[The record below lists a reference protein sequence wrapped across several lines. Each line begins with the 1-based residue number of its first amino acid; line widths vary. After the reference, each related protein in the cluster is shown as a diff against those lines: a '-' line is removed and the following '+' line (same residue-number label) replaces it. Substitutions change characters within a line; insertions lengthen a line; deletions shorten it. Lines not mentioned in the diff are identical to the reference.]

1 MKVAIVRV
9 DTEEQKAMCSELLES
24 DPDLGHLDTD
34 GMIIWAAIADSGELL
49 GTAGMAFD
57 EDSRHAELTFC
68 VISTSARG
76 RGLQKRLIRARV
88 AWARKI
94 GAVSLET
101 YASLDNRASL
111 ISLLKCG
118 FTPKCMDDSFLTVEY
133 PLA

>member
-9 DTEEQKAMCSELLES
+9 ETEEQKAVCLELLES

-34 GMIIWAAIADSGELL
+34 GMIVWAALSDDGDLL

-57 EDSRHAELTFC
+57 EDCRHAELTFC
-68 VISTSARG
+68 VISTTARG

-88 AWARKI
+88 AWARKL

-118 FTPKCMDDSFLTVEY
+118 FVPKEMDDSFLTVQY
-133 PLA
+133 PF